1 QALFEIADRLRL
13 GEHVLLGEGELKS
26 GGFRRPSILADALEA
41 IFGAVFLDG
50 GFAAAESVI
59 RQLFKSAVA
68 ATDPAAVAKDPKT
81 RLQEYLQGRR
91 RALPQ
96 YSVVGVAG
104 EAHEQV
110 FRVECLVPELDILS
124 FGEGSSR
131 RAAEQSAAKAAYE
144 LALTRGSMTA
154 HRTGHIDITGRP
166 NVGKSTLLN
175 RLVGMKISI
184 VSRRPQT
191 TRHRILGIVSR
202 PDAQLIFVDTPG
214 FQTQHGGAL
223 NRLMNRAV
231 LRSLETVD
239 AIVPV
244 VEGVRLT
251 PQDRHVIELL
261 PVTVPVLLA
270 INKIDR
276 LRDRKLLLPFIDEAR
291 RLFPFREIVPLSA
304 QTGVGVAE
312 LVEALKPLLPAGPP
326 LYEPDAVTDRSER
339 FLAAE

>member
-1 QALFEIADRLRL
+1 
-13 GEHVLLGEGELKS
+13 
-26 GGFRRPSILADALEA
+26 
-41 IFGAVFLDG
+41 
-50 GFAAAESVI
+50 
-59 RQLFKSAVA
+59 
-68 ATDPAAVAKDPKT
+68 
-81 RLQEYLQGRR
+81 
-91 RALPQ
+91 
-96 YSVVGVAG
+96 
-104 EAHEQV
+104 
-110 FRVECLVPELDILS
+110 
-124 FGEGSSR
+124 
-131 RAAEQSAAKAAYE
+131 
-144 LALTRGSMTA
+144 MTA
-154 HRTGHIDITGRP
+154 HRTGHIAITGRP

-184 VSRRPQT
+184 VSRWPQT

-312 LVEALKPLLPAGPP
+312 LVEALKPLLLAGPP

-339 FLAAE
+339 FLAAELLREKLFHALGEELPYDTTVVIDRFEEEGRLRRINASIIVDKNSQKAIVIGAGGEKLKSIATHARRDMERLFGGRVHLEVWVRVKRGWSEDARTLRALGYE

>member
-1 QALFEIADRLRL
+1 
-13 GEHVLLGEGELKS
+13 
-26 GGFRRPSILADALEA
+26 
-41 IFGAVFLDG
+41 
-50 GFAAAESVI
+50 
-59 RQLFKSAVA
+59 
-68 ATDPAAVAKDPKT
+68 
-81 RLQEYLQGRR
+81 
-91 RALPQ
+91 
-96 YSVVGVAG
+96 
-104 EAHEQV
+104 
-110 FRVECLVPELDILS
+110 
-124 FGEGSSR
+124 
-131 RAAEQSAAKAAYE
+131 
-144 LALTRGSMTA
+144 MTA
-154 HRTGHIDITGRP
+154 HRTGHIAITGRP

-304 QTGVGVAE
+304 HTGVGVAE
-312 LVEALKPLLPAGPP
+312 LVEALKPLLPAGPS

-339 FLAAE
+339 FLAAELLREKLFHALGEELPYDTTVVIDRFEEEGRLRRINASIIVDKNSQKAIVIGAGGEKLKSIATHARRDMERLFGGRVHLEVWVRVKRGWAEDARTLRALGYE

>member
-1 QALFEIADRLRL
+1 
-13 GEHVLLGEGELKS
+13 
-26 GGFRRPSILADALEA
+26 
-41 IFGAVFLDG
+41 
-50 GFAAAESVI
+50 
-59 RQLFKSAVA
+59 
-68 ATDPAAVAKDPKT
+68 
-81 RLQEYLQGRR
+81 
-91 RALPQ
+91 
-96 YSVVGVAG
+96 
-104 EAHEQV
+104 
-110 FRVECLVPELDILS
+110 
-124 FGEGSSR
+124 
-131 RAAEQSAAKAAYE
+131 
-144 LALTRGSMTA
+144 MTA
-154 HRTGHIDITGRP
+154 HRTGHIAITGRP

-339 FLAAE
+339 FMAAELLREKLFHALGEELPYDTTVVIDRFEEEGRLRRINASIIVDKNSQKAIVIGAGGEKLKSIATHARRDMERLFGGRVHLEVWVRVKRGWSEDARTLRALGYE

>member
-1 QALFEIADRLRL
+1 
-13 GEHVLLGEGELKS
+13 
-26 GGFRRPSILADALEA
+26 
-41 IFGAVFLDG
+41 
-50 GFAAAESVI
+50 
-59 RQLFKSAVA
+59 
-68 ATDPAAVAKDPKT
+68 
-81 RLQEYLQGRR
+81 
-91 RALPQ
+91 
-96 YSVVGVAG
+96 
-104 EAHEQV
+104 
-110 FRVECLVPELDILS
+110 
-124 FGEGSSR
+124 
-131 RAAEQSAAKAAYE
+131 
-144 LALTRGSMTA
+144 MTA
-154 HRTGHIDITGRP
+154 HRTGHIAITGRP

-339 FLAAE
+339 FLAAELLREKLFHALGEELPYDTTVVIDRFEEEGRLRRINASIIVDKNSQKAIVIGAGGEKLKSIATHARRDMERLFGGRVHLEVWVRVKRGWSEDARTLRALGYE